1 MLCAQFNEKLWIRL
15 AEFNLDQFV
24 TPLFQVHVV
33 GFACFKLLLPRLQQN
48 LKNYQ
53 ESKDP
58 AKELNKHKDFFKDL
72 YRKKLQGAKQS
83 YFWEQK
89 LTETMQ
95 EIIVEIF
102 LNPIGSQE
110 THDLVYNF
118 IKNCGSD
125 RTRKDFIFSMSD
137 NRPFISHYFEI

>member
-1 MLCAQFNEKLWIRL
+1 MDNKNILLLCAQFNEILWIKL
-15 AEFNLDQFV
+15 AEFKLNQSV
-24 TPLFQVHVV
+24 TALFQVHVV
-33 GFACFKLLLPRLQQN
+33 GFACFKLLLPRLQRN

-58 AKELNKHKDFFKDL
+58 AIELNKNKVFFKEL

-89 LTETMQ
+89 LTESML

-118 IKNCGSD
+118 IKKCGSD
-125 RTRKDFIFSMSD
+125 RKRKDFSS
-137 NRPFISHYFEI
+137 